1 MQFTVIYDHNC
12 LLQFSVLGSCACVM
26 VEQKNVHHSIITAL
40 DSHDD
45 VELKAAV
52 CAASNF
58 AAQSK
63 YVRYAWN

>member
-1 MQFTVIYDHNC
+1 MII
-12 LLQFSVLGSCACVM
+12 FSVLGSCACVM
-26 VEQKNVHHSIITAL
+26 AERKNVHHSILTAL

-52 CAASNF
+52 NAASNF

-63 YVRYAWN
+63 